1 MVLRSLDGG
10 ARMSVEMSLF
20 LKRSRLAT
28 PADWA
33 RAIRSSGFDVDL
45 DPAFD
50 PETFSGFLP
59 CRYRGADAGFE
70 YSCHPVDPTELPDHV
85 TIRLGDRDTVVSFV
99 THTDLC
105 ELATSQIASGV
116 LCAISDGL
124 LWETEGDALVS
135 SAQALEWA
143 KASEGEVL
151 AALGK
156 ARPRRR

>member
-1 MVLRSLDGG
+1 
-10 ARMSVEMSLF
+10 MSVEMSLF
-20 LKRSRLAT
+20 LKRSRLAA

-33 RAIRSSGFDVDL
+33 RAIRSSGFNADL
-45 DPAFD
+45 DGAFD
-50 PETFSGFLP
+50 PETFTGFLP

-85 TIRLGDRDTVVSFV
+85 TVRLGDRDTMVSFV

-105 ELATSQIASGV
+105 ELAAAQIAGGV

-124 LWETEGDALVS
+124 LWETEADELVD
-135 SAQALEWA
+135 SAKALEWA
-143 KASEGEVL
+143 RAREGEVL

-156 ARPRRR
+156 ARPRGR